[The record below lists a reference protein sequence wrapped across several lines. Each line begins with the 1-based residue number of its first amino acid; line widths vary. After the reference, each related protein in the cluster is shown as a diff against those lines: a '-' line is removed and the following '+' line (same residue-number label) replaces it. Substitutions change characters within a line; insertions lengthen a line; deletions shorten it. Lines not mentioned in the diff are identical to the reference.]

1 MTITELPGVGTD
13 EAWDGFADGPW
24 TDSIDVRD
32 FIQRN
37 YTPYAGDASFLAG
50 PTAKTLRTWDTLERE
65 YLSVERAR
73 RVYDVDTHTPADV
86 DAFPAGYISGDDDV
100 VVGLQTDVP
109 LKRAMMPNGTITAP
123 SRKATRQPQSVNC
136 CVVSRL
142 ASTVP
147 TMPAASTAVSCVIYC
162 SEP

>member
-1 MTITELPGVGTD
+1 MTITELPGTATD
-13 EAWDGFADGPW
+13 EVAWDGFTQGPW
-24 TDSIDVRD
+24 TDTIDVRD

-73 RVYDVDTHTPADV
+73 RVYDVDTPTPADV
-86 DAFPAGYISGDDDV
+86 DAFPAGYISADDDV

-109 LKRAMMPNGTITAP
+109 LKSAMMPNGGWRMVETALKEAGKEVAP
-123 SRKATRQPQSVNC
+123 EVKRIFT
-136 CVVSRL
+136 
-142 ASTVP
+142 
-147 TMPAASTAVSCVIYC
+147 
-162 SEP
+162 